1 MGRGKVFPAADATS
15 LLNPLR
21 RLVQSPARLVAAM
34 QLSADD
40 RVLEIGC
47 GPGYFSPTLAAAVPD
62 GQLVAFD
69 LQREMLV
76 LAGERLERSPS
87 ASASTVQ
94 GDAMRLSFR
103 ARCFDAVLI
112 ATVLGEVPDV
122 DECLR
127 DVRRVLRAG
136 GCLSVSETRRDSDF
150 IPLPQLRARVEP
162 HGFELVARTGMRW
175 QYVARFR
182 PSPLPR

>member
-69 LQREMLV
+69 LQRGMLL
-76 LAGERLERSPS
+76 LAGERLERSTS
-87 ASASTVQ
+87 ASSVQ
-94 GDAMRLSFR
+94 GDAMCLPFR
-103 ARCFDAVLI
+103 AESFHAVLI

>member
-1 MGRGKVFPAADATS
+1 MGRSKVFPAADAKS

-21 RLVQSPARLVAAM
+21 RLVQSPSRLVAAM
-34 QLSADD
+34 QLSATD

-47 GPGYFSPTLAAAVPD
+47 GPGYFSPTLAGAVVD

-76 LAGERLERSPS
+76 LAGERLAVSS
-87 ASASTVQ
+87 QAATVQ
-94 GDAMRLSFR
+94 GGAMSLPFAGGR
-103 ARCFDAVLI
+103 FDAVLI

-122 DECLR
+122 DSCLA
-127 DVRRVLRAG
+127 DVHRVLRAG
-136 GCLSVSETRRDSDF
+136 GVLSVSETRRDSDF
-150 IPLPQLRARVEP
+150 IALPALRALVEP
-162 HGFELVARTGMRW
+162 HGFELAGRAGMRW

-182 PSPLPR
+182 SS